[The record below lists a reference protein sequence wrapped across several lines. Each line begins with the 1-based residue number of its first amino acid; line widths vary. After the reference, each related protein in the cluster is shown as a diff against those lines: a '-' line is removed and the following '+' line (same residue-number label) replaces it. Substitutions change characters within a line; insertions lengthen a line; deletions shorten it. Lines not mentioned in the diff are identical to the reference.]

1 MTNTRMKTEMSNTSG
16 LDDALRH
23 AADHREEALADL
35 VELSTIPSVSALSA
49 HAGDVQAAA
58 EWCAAK
64 LRALGMTV
72 EIVKGRV
79 HPVVLAEW
87 MGRPGMPT
95 LGIYNH
101 FDVQPPDPVD
111 LWTSPPFEPVVRDG
125 QLFARGVS
133 DDKGPLVAGIKAAEA
148 LFAAGGPPIN
158 LRFIYEGEEEITGVS
173 LGEVLRER
181 ADTLACD
188 YLFIGDGEFDRPGVA
203 SILTGLRGVLQCQIE
218 VRGAAVDLHSG
229 LYGGV
234 APNALNSLTHILSG
248 LKGPDGRITVPGFYD
263 DIRAP
268 TAAERAQWPAD
279 INAAALRREVG
290 SVALEGEA
298 NFGLLERLWTRPT
311 LDVHGIIGGFTG
323 EGTKTVIPARAV
335 AKVSMRLVPGQDPE
349 RLLVALTERVSEL
362 ATSGVEVTVKGL
374 GQSRAALFDVEHD
387 GVAAANEAFAATF
400 GSPVVLKRMGASV
413 PVTADFQDALAPKM
427 IVSGFSLP
435 GDNFHSPDEHFA
447 LGQLYGGTDMLVRFT
462 YALAARA

>member
-1 MTNTRMKTEMSNTSG
+1 MTDTLN
-16 LDDALRH
+16 LDDALRY
-23 AADHREEALADL
+23 AAHHRDETLADL
-35 VELSTIPSVSALSA
+35 IELSKIPSISALPA
-49 HAGDVQAAA
+49 HAVDVRAAA
-58 EWCAAK
+58 EWCADR

-72 EIVKGRV
+72 EIVEGRV

-87 MGRPGMPT
+87 MGRPGAPT

-111 LWTSPPFEPVVRDG
+111 LWTSPPFEPVVRNG
-125 QLFARGVS
+125 QLFARGVA
-133 DDKGPLVAGIKAAEA
+133 DDKGALIAGIKAAEA
-148 LFAAGGPPIN
+148 MFAAGGPPIN
-158 LRFIYEGEEEITGVS
+158 LRFFYEGEEEITGVS

-181 ADTLACD
+181 ADALACD

-248 LKGPDGRITVPGFYD
+248 LKGPDGRVTVPGFYD
-263 DIRAP
+263 DVRVP
-268 TAAERAQWPAD
+268 TPAERSQWPTNVD
-279 INAAALRREVG
+279 EDALRREVG

-298 NFGLLERLWTRPT
+298 EFGLLERLWTRPT
-311 LDVHGIIGGFTG
+311 LDVHGIIGGYTD

-335 AKVSMRLVPGQDPE
+335 AKLSMRLVPDQDPE
-349 RLLVALTERVSEL
+349 RLLSAFTKRVREL
-362 ATSGVEVTVKGL
+362 ATPGVEVTVTGL
-374 GQSRAALFDVEHD
+374 GQSRAALFGVDHG
-387 GVAAANEAFAATF
+387 GVAAAQEAFNASF
-400 GSPVVLKRMGASV
+400 GSPATLKRMGASI
-413 PVTADFQDALAPKM
+413 PVAADFQDALATKM

-447 LGQLYGGTDMLVRFT
+447 LGQLHGGVDMIVRFA
-462 YALAARA
+462 YGLAERASGAGQ